1 MNIRRDSPEDRDV
14 SVADML
20 VSMGAP
26 DRSVPPAVRW
36 LASWLPDAE
45 HRLLDR
51 DDLARIDAY
60 DAARGPHELLA
71 SVLPLARPVWFEAT
85 LAAESGTVVTAG
97 YGAVP
102 ASAGLDIG
110 WTCYASAHRRMI
122 GPLGP
127 ARVTTQGMQRPDGVN
142 DDVWYE
148 LTQAAGVVMRA
159 LLLDVGKH

>member
-1 MNIRRDSPEDRDV
+1 V

-26 DRSVPPAVRW
+26 DRTAPPAVRW
-36 LASWLPDAE
+36 LAGWLPNAE

-51 DDLARIDAY
+51 EDLERIDAY
-60 DAARGPHELLA
+60 DTTRDPHDLLA
-71 SVLPLARPVWFEAT
+71 SVLPLTRPVWFEAT
-85 LAAESGTVVTAG
+85 LVPDSGTLVTAG

-102 ASAGLDIG
+102 ASEGLDIG
-110 WTCYASAHRRMI
+110 WTCYAPAYRRMI

-127 ARVTTQGMQRPDGVN
+127 AHVATIGMQRPDGVS
-142 DDVWYE
+142 DEVWYE

-159 LLLDVGKH
+159 LLLGLGKH

>member
-1 MNIRRDSPEDRDV
+1 M

-26 DRSVPPAVRW
+26 GRNAVPAVQW
-36 LASWLPDAE
+36 LAGWLPSAE
-45 HRLLDR
+45 QRLLDR
-51 DDLARIDAY
+51 DDLERIDAY
-60 DAARGPHELLA
+60 DPALAPHELLA
-71 SVLPLARPVWFEAT
+71 SVPPRARPVWFEAT
-85 LAAESGTVVTAG
+85 VIVESGTLVTAG

-102 ASAGLDIG
+102 ASDGLDIG
-110 WTCYASAHRRMI
+110 WTSYAPAFRRMI

-127 ARVTTQGMQRPDGVN
+127 ARVAATGMQRRDDVN

-159 LLLDVGKH
+159 LLLRLGKD